1 MRSIALFILCFLI
14 FYSVYFTM
22 NEKLKITEKDVI
34 IKYKEVPKQLLEEQ
48 YTFNVNKYF
57 DNIRTSTNLW
67 KELEQND

>member
-57 DNIRTSTNLW
+57 DDIRTSTNLW
-67 KELEQND
+67 KELEQHD

>member
-1 MRSIALFILCFLI
+1 
-14 FYSVYFTM
+14 M